1 MCVHHET
8 DSSSLVR
15 FPAFFFFKQKTAYEM
30 RISDWSSDVCSSDLP
45 RAGPCAASTD
55 AGQAPGISSA
65 RIPPVRHAHDRCSAA
80 GAQGSEVS
88 PSRLLQDQL
97 VERQVGDR
105 PPEPKILLL
114 QILHAPR
121 LVGLQTA
128 IRSEE
133 SRVGKECV
141 STCRTRWSQDH

>member
-1 MCVHHET
+1 
-8 DSSSLVR
+8 
-15 FPAFFFFKQKTAYEM
+15 M
-30 RISDWSSDVCSSDLP
+30 RISDWSSDVCSSDL
-45 RAGPCAASTD
+45 
-55 AGQAPGISSA
+55 
-65 RIPPVRHAHDRCSAA
+65 HDRCSAA

-128 IRSEE
+128 ILLAPAIIGLLGDRDPPTRIRCLPAPPHNDLSPTHPPNNL
-133 SRVGKECV
+133 SRLFPL
-141 STCRTRWSQDH
+141 S

>member
-1 MCVHHET
+1 ML
-8 DSSSLVR
+8 SLVVCFFLMSR
-15 FPAFFFFKQKTAYEM
+15 RPPISTRTDTLFPYTPLF
-30 RISDWSSDVCSSDLP
+30 RS
-45 RAGPCAASTD
+45 
-55 AGQAPGISSA
+55 PGISSA

-88 PSRLLQDQL
+88 TSRLLQDQL

-121 LVGLQTA
+121 MVGLQTA
-128 IRSEE
+128 ILLAPAIIGLLGDRDPP
-133 SRVGKECV
+133 
-141 STCRTRWSQDH
+141 TRIRHRPAPRQPALSLKTGTASGREKGLQKG